1 MRSEHK
7 DVLDVIREKGEMSND
22 IMSNLKA
29 ILERYAKN
37 FA

>member
-1 MRSEHK
+1 MRSDHK
-7 DVLDVIREKGEMSND
+7 DVLDAIREKGEMTKD
-22 IMSNLKA
+22 IDANVKA